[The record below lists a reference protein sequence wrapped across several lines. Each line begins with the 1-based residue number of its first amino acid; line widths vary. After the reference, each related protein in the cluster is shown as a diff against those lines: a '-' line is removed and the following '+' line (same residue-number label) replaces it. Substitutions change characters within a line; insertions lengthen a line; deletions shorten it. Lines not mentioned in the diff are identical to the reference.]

1 MKTVIRRLTKLEHQL
16 GYSGKPRERFRMVIR
31 RADSDPTLEGATC
44 KRTLCPNQSAR
55 CRPRDRFRMV
65 IRRAD
70 SAPTLEGATCK
81 RSLCPDGSLFE
92 FVKFLEPSDGS
103 HELSQEEIDRWV
115 ETFPIG

>member
-16 GYSGKPRERFRMVIR
+16 GYSGKPRE
-31 RADSDPTLEGATC
+31 
-44 KRTLCPNQSAR
+44 
-55 CRPRDRFRMV
+55 RFRMV

-115 ETFPIG
+115 ETFPIE